1 MDLHSIARGVVIAGV
16 LLIVLGGILWLLAG
30 SGIPLGRLPG
40 DIRIERS
47 GVSCF
52 IPLVSSIVISLV
64 LTLLINLVL
73 RALK

>member
-1 MDLHSIARGVVIAGV
+1 MDLHSIGRGVFLAG
-16 LLIVLGGILWLLAG
+16 LLLVVLGGVLWLLAG

-40 DIRIERS
+40 DFRFER
-47 GVSCF
+47 GGISCF
-52 IPLVSSIVISLV
+52 IPLASSLIISLV

>member
-1 MDLHSIARGVVIAGV
+1 MDLHAIARGVFIAGV

-40 DIRIERS
+40 DLRIERG

-52 IPLVSSIVISLV
+52 IPLASSIVVSLV

>member
-1 MDLHSIARGVVIAGV
+1 MDLHAIARGVVIAGV

-40 DIRIERS
+40 DLRIERG

-52 IPLVSSIVISLV
+52 IPLASSIVVSLV